1 VQAVTPEEPRQPP
14 SPLDLLRDKRAIVDT
29 GLGPV
34 VFVSVNALWTLR
46 AAAFVALGISV
57 VVALIRAIRREPLTN
72 AIGGVLGTGLAVFIA
87 LRTGAAEGY
96 FVPRALQNAG
106 LAIGFAGSVVLRRP
120 LAGFFVAAIYRFP
133 SNWHQDP
140 RMRRVFSEATL
151 AFATLFGIRAV
162 VYGILI
168 AAGRE
173 GALAA
178 AVIVLGWPSFLGV
191 LWFCYRYVPR
201 RLRQLGIDPTSFGR

>member
-1 VQAVTPEEPRQPP
+1 VSDTDRQP
-14 SPLDLLRDKRAIVDT
+14 SPLDILRDKRAIVDT

-34 VFVSVNALWTLR
+34 VFVTVNALWTLR

-57 VVALIRAIRREPLTN
+57 VVALWRAVRREPLTN

-106 LAIGFAGSVVLRRP
+106 LSIGFAGSAAFRRP
-120 LAGFFVAAIYRFP
+120 LVGFIVAPLYHFP
-133 SNWHQDP
+133 SHWWREP
-140 RMRRVFSEATL
+140 RMRRPFAEATL
-151 AFATLFGIRAV
+151 AFATLFGVRAV
-162 VYGILI
+162 VYGVLI
-168 AAGRE
+168 ALGRE

-178 AVIVLGWPSFLGV
+178 AVIVLGWPAFLGTV
-191 LWFCYRYVPR
+191 WFAYRYVPR
-201 RLRQLGIDPTSFGR
+201 RLRQLGIDPTAFGRR